1 MVFVKVVKNKAYFKR
16 FQVKFR
22 RRREGKTDYRCRK
35 RLITQDRNKY
45 NSPKYRLVVRL
56 SNQHCICQIVYSE
69 ITGDKVMAHA
79 TSAEMPRYGLKVGLK
94 NYAACYCTG
103 LLVARRLLQKIG
115 LDDVYK
121 GQLTYEDEDD
131 EDEDEDFEY
140 TPEVVST
147 EYNKRTYFVEELDD
161 DKNPFH
167 ALLDV
172 GIITTSTGSR
182 VFGAL
187 KGAVDGGLDVPH
199 SEKRFPGY
207 DRDGKEYDADVHR
220 ERIFGEHVAEYMR
233 YLIEEDAA
241 KYSTQFASYV
251 AEEIEVDDLEELYQ
265 ETHKQIRADPSP
277 APKKPFEGD
286 KKFKRTQK
294 LTIDERKAAVEAKRA
309 AFNEE
314 DDEEEEEEEEEEDE
328 E

>member
-1 MVFVKVVKNKAYFKR
+1 MPFVKVVKNKAYFKR
-16 FQVKFR
+16 YQVKFR
-22 RRREGKTDYRCRK
+22 RRREGKTDYRARK
-35 RLITQDRNKY
+35 RLITQDKNKY
-45 NSPKYRLVVRL
+45 NSPKYRLVVRFT
-56 SNQHCICQIVYSE
+56 NRFCICQIVYSE
-69 ITGDKVMAHA
+69 IVGDKVMAHA
-79 TSAEMPRYGLKVGLK
+79 NSAELERYGLKVGLK
-94 NYAACYCTG
+94 NYAAAYCTG

-115 LDDVYK
+115 LDSIYK
-121 GQLTYEDEDD
+121 GQLTYEESDD

-187 KGAVDGGLDVPH
+187 KGATDGGLDVPH

-207 DRDGKEYDADVHR
+207 DRDSKEYDAEVHQ

-233 YLIEEDAA
+233 YLIEEDAT
-241 KYSTQFASYV
+241 KYKEQFKEYL
-251 AEEIEVDDLEELYQ
+251 AEEIEPDDLEDLYQ
-265 ETHKQIRADPSP
+265 DVHKKIRADPTA
-277 APKKPFEGD
+277 APKKEWSGD
-286 KKFKRTQK
+286 RTHKRTSKKSLEQ
-294 LTIDERKAAVEAKRA
+294 RKADVEAKRERLMA
-309 AFNEE
+309 DD
-314 DDEEEEEEEEEEDE
+314 DDE
-328 E
+328 